1 MPDSRASPSLAAIE
15 GTLRLVKMTGD
26 IDPWGHSGRH
36 YAEPMF
42 QQGGIY
48 VSKWWERTVESVAP
62 GSRDTVTRAVS
73 TWNQRVR
80 NRLSVEMAFQLKG
93 RQVPIKV
100 VDGLPAPLSQVLEP
114 ADSLAE
120 VVLNQPLLRGVVA
133 GTRFME
139 YTLDGVRGPTGE
151 VVGPATLTEI
161 TKVRETAE
169 AWLRLVKDHD
179 LSQALRRI
187 NEDVLG
193 AYYFHRRE
201 IGIFWMAIGLFSAL
215 YGISAEALTIV
226 VLAHEL
232 AHAYTHL
239 GYDIDDFDW
248 PTNKFASTD
257 VAVVEGLAQYYAEVV
272 CKNLESQM
280 PEAIQAFGVLLTH
293 QHEVYKTHRTWV
305 DERDR
310 NSGEIIRVSL
320 VECRRSKK
328 TMGRLD
334 FAETVSKRRAEITG

>member
-1 MPDSRASPSLAAIE
+1 
-15 GTLRLVKMTGD
+15 MTAD
-26 IDPWGHSGRH
+26 IDPWGHPGRH
-36 YAEPMF
+36 YAKPNSH
-42 QQGGIY
+42 QDGIY
-48 VSKWWERTVESVAP
+48 FSEWWERTVESVAP
-62 GSRDTVTRAVS
+62 GTRKTVDRAVR
-73 TWNQRVR
+73 TWNQRIR
-80 NRLSVEMAFQLKG
+80 NQLSVELAFQLKG

-100 VDGLPAPLSQVLEP
+100 VDGLPAPLSQVLES

-120 VVLNQPLLRGVVA
+120 IVLNRPLLRGVVA

-139 YTLDGVRGPTGE
+139 SAKDGVRGPAGE
-151 VVGPATLTEI
+151 IVGPASLSEI

-169 AWLRLVKDHD
+169 AWLRLVKDHN
-179 LSQALRRI
+179 LSQALGRI

-193 AYYFHRRE
+193 AYYFHRQE
-201 IGIFWMAIGLFSAL
+201 VGIFWMAIGLFSAL
-215 YGISAEALTIV
+215 YGVPADALTFV

-239 GYDIDDFDW
+239 GFDIDDFDW
-248 PTNKFASTD
+248 PTNEFASTD

-280 PEAIQAFGVLLTH
+280 PEAIAAFRVLLAH
-293 QHEVYKTHRTWV
+293 QHEVYSAHRTWV
-305 DERDR
+305 DEEDR

-328 TMGRLD
+328 SMNGSA
-334 FAETVSKRRAEITG
+334 FAETVIKRRGEITGRERS